1 MSTFWHLIVS
11 AGIVGA
17 GWIVVHGR
25 SALKHTTLM
34 TAWIWSV
41 FATMMWA
48 TAWFADLC
56 ANSMS
61 TAVADHAWYA
71 ASVLALC
78 PPMAVLGSR
87 RPGIRVWAWFILF
100 PMLLALG
107 WPLIALRLQGSE
119 LRGLHLETPQVAAFT
134 LILVM
139 SIGNYL
145 GTRFT
150 ISALIYGTSILAI
163 VVSSWSGCPAWLT
176 NRATVR
182 FWSTFLNVLAIFMM
196 WKSSRPVAQNR
207 FDRLW
212 FDFFDTFGIVWG
224 RRIQDRVNFIASK
237 ENWPSRLELD
247 GFVWSDESEPVI
259 PGVGIESAN
268 LQNLQQDTQH
278 QDTNVTR
285 IESRVEYTFRWL
297 LRRFVDPAWIDER
310 LGVNSQPQDKDL
322 PADS

>member
-1 MSTFWHLIVS
+1 
-11 AGIVGA
+11 
-17 GWIVVHGR
+17 
-25 SALKHTTLM
+25 
-34 TAWIWSV
+34 
-41 FATMMWA
+41 
-48 TAWFADLC
+48 
-56 ANSMS
+56 
-61 TAVADHAWYA
+61 
-71 ASVLALC
+71 
-78 PPMAVLGSR
+78 
-87 RPGIRVWAWFILF
+87 
-100 PMLLALG
+100 
-107 WPLIALRLQGSE
+107 
-119 LRGLHLETPQVAAFT
+119 
-134 LILVM
+134 
-139 SIGNYL
+139 
-145 GTRFT
+145 
-150 ISALIYGTSILAI
+150 
-163 VVSSWSGCPAWLT
+163 
-176 NRATVR
+176 
-182 FWSTFLNVLAIFMM
+182 MM

>member
-1 MSTFWHLIVS
+1 M
-11 AGIVGA
+11 GIIAA
-17 GWIVVHGR
+17 GWIVVCAR
-25 SALKHTTLM
+25 NILQHTTLK

-41 FATMMWA
+41 VAILMWA
-48 TAWFADLC
+48 TAWFADICENAL
-56 ANSMS
+56 S
-61 TAVADHAWYA
+61 TAAADHTWYA
-71 ASVLALC
+71 CAVLALC
-78 PPMAVLGSR
+78 PPMAVLGAR

-119 LRGLHLETPQVAAFT
+119 LRGLHLETPQVAAFA

-139 SIGNYL
+139 SVGNYL

-150 ISALIYGTSILAI
+150 LSALLYGASIFAI

-176 NRATVR
+176 NRAAVR
-182 FWSTFLNVLAIFMM
+182 FWCTSLSVIAVCLA
-196 WKSSRPVAQNR
+196 WTSSRPIAKDR

-224 RRIQDRVNFIASK
+224 RRIQDRVNFIATK

-247 GFVWSDESEPVI
+247 GFVWSDEFKPVN
-259 PGVGIESAN
+259 PGIDTETPG
-268 LQNLQQDTQH
+268 LQNLGPDPLSQDF
-278 QDTNVTR
+278 NVTKT
-285 IESRVEYTFRWL
+285 ESRIEYTFRWL
-297 LRRFVDPAWIDER
+297 LRRFVDPSWIDER
-310 LGVNSQPQDKDL
+310 LGSNSQLQDTEL

>member
-1 MSTFWHLIVS
+1 
-11 AGIVGA
+11 
-17 GWIVVHGR
+17 
-25 SALKHTTLM
+25 
-34 TAWIWSV
+34 
-41 FATMMWA
+41 
-48 TAWFADLC
+48 
-56 ANSMS
+56 MS

-87 RPGIRVWAWFILF
+87 RPGIRVWAWFILL

-107 WPLIALRLQGSE
+107 WPLVALRLQGSE

-139 SIGNYL
+139 SVGNYL

-150 ISALIYGTSILAI
+150 VSALIYGAAILAI
-163 VVSSWSGCPAWLT
+163 VVSSWSGCPIWLA

-182 FWSTFLNVLAIFMM
+182 FWSTFLNVLAVFLV
-196 WKSSRPVAQNR
+196 WTSSRPVAQNR

-247 GFVWSDESEPVI
+247 GFVWSDELETAVPDA
-259 PGVGIESAN
+259 GTESAN
-268 LQNLQQDTQH
+268 LQKLQQVAQR
-278 QDTNVTR
+278 QYSAVRR
-285 IESRVEYTFRWL
+285 IEPRVEYTFRWL
-297 LRRFVDPAWIDER
+297 LRRFVDPAWIDQR
-310 LGVNSQPQDKDL
+310 LGFNSQPQDKDL